1 MSIKENY
8 QFTFINETD
17 NILQFELTEN
27 NIYAKIMILE
37 TDIIRILFTDGEEL
51 QLDKTWSVAPGQSDV
66 PLEGRKRLDTSGFSL
81 PSYEFSN
88 NNGECTVET
97 SALKQC

>member
-1 MSIKENY
+1 MSIKGNY

-17 NILQFELTEN
+17 NILQFELEEN

-51 QLDKTWSVAPGQSDV
+51 QLDKTWSVAPGSQMFHWRAQTF
-66 PLEGRKRLDTSGFSL
+66 GYKRFFTTKL
-81 PSYEFSN
+81 
-88 NNGECTVET
+88 
-97 SALKQC
+97 

>member
-17 NILQFELTEN
+17 NILQFELEEN

-51 QLDKTWSVAPGQSDV
+51 QLDKTWSVAPEVRCSIGGAQTF
-66 PLEGRKRLDTSGFSL
+66 GYKRFFTTKL
-81 PSYEFSN
+81 
-88 NNGECTVET
+88 
-97 SALKQC
+97 